1 MLIMKC
7 PECQKYISSALLA
20 EIPRIVCEHCGSE
33 VAVKNI
39 LVSSNGFTFDRDDL
53 LKRFFRYRKLL
64 DEVIDERNTL
74 DESAAV
80 SAESKRSMQQFLT
93 ILQGMMTGARDNFR
107 CLFADQI
114 RVQLFYEQNRTA
126 CVFHN
131 LSMTGA
137 CVLLPPSQPLPRVK
151 GELRLKFQLPG
162 QDRNYELGGRVC
174 WTQIS
179 REPNPSGHRAGIN
192 FFPLDQATRND
203 LWRYISQV
211 ATEVSV

>member
-39 LVSSNGFTFDRDDL
+39 LVSSNGFTFDRNDL

-74 DESAAV
+74 NESAAV
-80 SAESKRSMQQFLT
+80 SAESRRSMQQFLT

-107 CLFADQI
+107 CLFSDPI
-114 RVQLFYEQNRTA
+114 RVHLSYEHNQSGSI
-126 CVFHN
+126 FHN

-137 CVLLPPSQPLPRVK
+137 CVVLPPSQPLPRVK

-162 QDRNYELGGRVC
+162 QERSYDLKGRVC
-174 WTQIS
+174 WTEMAKEKS
-179 REPNPSGHRAGIN
+179 VGHRVGIN
-192 FFPLDQATRND
+192 FASLDQATRDD
-203 LWRYISQV
+203 LWLFISQV

>member
-107 CLFADQI
+107 CLFADPI
-114 RVQLFYEQNRTA
+114 RVELFYEHNRSA

-137 CVLLPPSQPLPRVK
+137 CVLLPLPQPLPRVK
-151 GELRLKFQLPG
+151 GELGLKFQLPG
-162 QDRNYELGGRVC
+162 QNRNYELGGRVC
-174 WTQIS
+174 WTQRS
-179 REPNPSGHRAGIN
+179 KEHNSSGHRVGIN

-203 LWRYISQV
+203 LWLYISQV

>member
-74 DESAAV
+74 AESAAV

-107 CLFADQI
+107 CLFADPI
-114 RVQLFYEQNRTA
+114 KVHLAYEQHRA
-126 CVFHN
+126 SCIFYN

-151 GELRLKFQLPG
+151 GQMQLKFQLPG
-162 QDRNYELGGRVC
+162 QERSYELGGRVC
-174 WTQIS
+174 WT
-179 REPNPSGHRAGIN
+179 ETAKEKAADGHRVGIN
-192 FFPLDQATRND
+192 FAPLDQVTRND
-203 LWRYISQV
+203 LWLYISQV
-211 ATEVSV
+211 ATKVSV